1 MHALT
6 VTQNLLSKIY
16 RPVLKFISKFTQFF
30 IFKSTQSIL
39 LKSEDLLQKK
49 IYYWKIEYIIC
60 SKFEFLFNILSHCD
74 AEVHYFTS
82 HGHDF

>member
-49 IYYWKIEYIIC
+49 IYY
-60 SKFEFLFNILSHCD
+60 
-74 AEVHYFTS
+74 
-82 HGHDF
+82 